1 MGIQL
6 EPSTRRY
13 RAPRLAAST
22 NRYDLARKELL
33 GRVRV
38 TLGDGQSAFAYDAG
52 DPIAAIARRFE
63 DLRFELVAR
72 RLRGEPLTPEESAI
86 LDIINEALLESMPK
100 PTPESEQVRA
110 AVDEAKL
117 LLAKMRRG

>member
-1 MGIQL
+1 MN
-6 EPSTRRY
+6 
-13 RAPRLAAST
+13 RL
-22 NRYDLARKELL
+22 DLAREELL

-38 TLGDGQSAFAYDAG
+38 TLGNEQSALSHDAG

-72 RLRGEPLTPEESAI
+72 RLRGEPLTPEEGSI
-86 LDIINEALLESMPK
+86 LDIINEALLEAMPK
-100 PTPESEQVRA
+100 PAPEPERVRV

-117 LLAKMRRG
+117 LLAQLRRG